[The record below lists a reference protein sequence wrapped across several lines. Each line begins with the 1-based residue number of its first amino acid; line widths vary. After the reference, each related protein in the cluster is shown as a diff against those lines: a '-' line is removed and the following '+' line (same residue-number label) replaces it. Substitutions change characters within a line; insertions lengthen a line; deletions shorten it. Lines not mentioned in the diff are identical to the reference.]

1 MKKLLVLLALA
12 AAMYATQAQ
21 TVTNIA
27 YRVTI
32 ETGTVGGT
40 TNSVVTNLR
49 LDYGTAKDL
58 VRINGFV
65 YAWNGYKTGGGASL
79 FGDWLKTDIK
89 DRADSYAAV
98 KAQADYTALVA
109 KLTSLLMTN
118 PDLLSASDL
127 TSLNTIAAKAP

>member
-1 MKKLLVLLALA
+1 MKILLVTLSIAASALIA
-12 AAMYATQAQ
+12 QAQ

-27 YRVTI
+27 WRITI

-40 TNSVVTNLR
+40 TNSVNTNLR

-58 VRINGFV
+58 TRINGFV
-65 YAWNGYKTGGGASL
+65 YAWNQYKAGGGQSTL
-79 FGDWLKTDIK
+79 GDWLKTDQK
-89 DRADSYAAV
+89 DRADSYALV
-98 KAQADYTALVA
+98 KQQADYLALVA
-109 KLTSLLMTN
+109 KLSALLLQN